1 MEVVAAVVGGEEV
14 VGVGGVTDYLVEI
27 DGGVEVV
34 GGADPGVDGLAVGF
48 AEGAGVVVVGAE
60 VGGDGGSVDAE
71 VVGVGSGDDLFV
83 RGEDSLDEGGVLG
96 GGDFGFAG

>member
-1 MEVVAAVVGGEEV
+1 VVAAIVGGEEM
-14 VGVGGVTDYLVEI
+14 VGVGGVADYGVEI
-27 DGGVEVV
+27 DDRVEVV

-71 VVGVGSGDDLFV
+71 VVGVGSGDDLLV
-83 RGEDSLDEGGVLG
+83 GGEDSLDECGVLR
-96 GGDFGFAG
+96 GGDFCVAG